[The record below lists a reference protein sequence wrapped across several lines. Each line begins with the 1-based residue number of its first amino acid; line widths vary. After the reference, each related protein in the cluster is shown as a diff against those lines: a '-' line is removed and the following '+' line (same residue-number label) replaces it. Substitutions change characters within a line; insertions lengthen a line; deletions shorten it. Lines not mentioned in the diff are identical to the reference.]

1 MDQWVVLVFKGRL
14 DLLVNRVLEVP
25 RVTRVT
31 VVSVVLKVFVERRDF
46 LALAVLVVTRAI
58 KVSVALVVS
67 LAPVVFLECKEKLVM
82 LVEWVLVAPVAF
94 LVNVDC
100 LALLVNVVLV
110 VALALLVFVVLAALL
125 ENLARWDLAVSKAQ
139 QEMLESVV
147 HRVFKVQ
154 QARWVPKER
163 MASMARREQTVPR
176 VFLELLVCL
185 AARVPVVT
193 RALLVLECQVLLDAL
208 ALVVFQVSKA
218 QQAAEVLQVPMVS
231 PVCLVRRA
239 RTAKMVLMASM
250 VRLDH
255 QANLEHLVQRVQK
268 ETAVSQSCKS
278 TSTL

>member
-1 MDQWVVLVFKGRL
+1 MG
-14 DLLVNRVLEVP
+14 
-25 RVTRVT
+25 
-31 VVSVVLKVFVERRDF
+31 VFVARRDF

-67 LAPVVFLECKEKLVM
+67 LVPVVFLECKEKLVM
-82 LVEWVLVAPVAF
+82 LVVWVLVAPVAF

-100 LALLVNVVLV
+100 LALLVI
-110 VALALLVFVVLAALL
+110 VVLAVLL

-185 AARVPVVT
+185 VARVPVVT

-218 QQAAEVLQVPMVS
+218 QQAAEVLEVPMVS

-255 QANLEHLVQRVQK
+255 QANLEYLVQRVQK

>member
-1 MDQWVVLVFKGRL
+1 MGVVLAFKGRL
-14 DLLVNRVLEVP
+14 DLLVNRVLVVP

-31 VVSVVLKVFVERRDF
+31 VVSVVLKVFVARRDF

-67 LAPVVFLECKEKLVM
+67 LVP
-82 LVEWVLVAPVAF
+82 
-94 LVNVDC
+94 
-100 LALLVNVVLV
+100 VVLV
-110 VALALLVFVVLAALL
+110 VALALLVFVVLAVLL

-231 PVCLVRRA
+231 PVCLVG
-239 RTAKMVLMASM
+239 
-250 VRLDH
+250 
-255 QANLEHLVQRVQK
+255 
-268 ETAVSQSCKS
+268 
-278 TSTL
+278 

>member
-1 MDQWVVLVFKGRL
+1 MG
-14 DLLVNRVLEVP
+14 
-25 RVTRVT
+25 
-31 VVSVVLKVFVERRDF
+31 
-46 LALAVLVVTRAI
+46 
-58 KVSVALVVS
+58 
-67 LAPVVFLECKEKLVM
+67 
-82 LVEWVLVAPVAF
+82 
-94 LVNVDC
+94 
-100 LALLVNVVLV
+100 
-110 VALALLVFVVLAALL
+110 
-125 ENLARWDLAVSKAQ
+125 DLAVSKAQ

-193 RALLVLECQVLLDAL
+193 R

>member
-1 MDQWVVLVFKGRL
+1 MGVVLAFKGRL
-14 DLLVNRVLEVP
+14 DLLVNRVLVVP

-31 VVSVVLKVFVERRDF
+31 VVSVVLKVFVARRDF

-67 LAPVVFLECKEKLVM
+67 LVS
-82 LVEWVLVAPVAF
+82 
-94 LVNVDC
+94 
-100 LALLVNVVLV
+100 
-110 VALALLVFVVLAALL
+110 VVLAVLL

-218 QQAAEVLQVPMVS
+218 QQAAGVLQVPMVS
-231 PVCLVRRA
+231 PGCLVRRA